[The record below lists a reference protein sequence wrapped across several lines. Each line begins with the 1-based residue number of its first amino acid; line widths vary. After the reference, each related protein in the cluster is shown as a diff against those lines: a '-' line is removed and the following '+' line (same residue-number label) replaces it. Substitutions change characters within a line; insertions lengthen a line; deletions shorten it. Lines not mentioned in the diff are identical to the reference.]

1 MSKFSYI
8 IIDHAFYSD
17 ITKNGLNSAR
27 LIVNEGACRDLT
39 FLSFLLTIPFTFSFS
54 RVRVIIFFSRQI
66 IHRLMYTSEFYY
78 FKTTFFFFL
87 S

>member
-39 FLSFLLTIPFTFSFS
+39 FFSFLLTDIFRVFS
-54 RVRVIIFFSRQI
+54 RFFIFSV
-66 IHRLMYTSEFYY
+66 
-78 FKTTFFFFL
+78 
-87 S
+87 